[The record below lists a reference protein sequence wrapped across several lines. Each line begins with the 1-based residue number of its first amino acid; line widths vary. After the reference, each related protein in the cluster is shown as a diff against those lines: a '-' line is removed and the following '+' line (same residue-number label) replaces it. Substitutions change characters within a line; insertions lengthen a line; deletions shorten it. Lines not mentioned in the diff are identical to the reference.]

1 MEEIKDIRELVTKP
15 NTGTLVN
22 RIRESKEELDR
33 VKGLIRY
40 IDSDELRGND
50 YEVNEYCRKFTARY
64 HDYLRDKIELM
75 EELHHKM
82 TNKELGLTNTTTTIP
97 KKQVKPKKQ
106 VADYTSSDDVDMLI

>member
-1 MEEIKDIRELVTKP
+1 MEEIKYIKELVTNS

-40 IDSDELRGND
+40 IDSDEFRGND
-50 YEVNEYCRKFTARY
+50 YEINEYCRMFAGKY

-82 TNKELGLTNTTTTIP
+82 TNKELGLTSIP
-97 KKQVKPKKQ
+97 KKQTKPKKK
-106 VADYTSSDDVDMLI
+106 VADYTSSDDIDMLI

>member
-50 YEVNEYCRKFTARY
+50 YEVNEYCRMLTARY
-64 HDYLRDKIELM
+64 HDYIRDKIELM

-82 TNKELGLTNTTTTIP
+82 TNKELGLTSIP
-97 KKQVKPKKQ
+97 KKQVKTKKQ

>member
-1 MEEIKDIRELVTKP
+1 MEEIKDIRELVTKG

-22 RIRESKEELDR
+22 GIRESKEELNR
-33 VKGLIRY
+33 VRGLIRY

-50 YEVNEYCRKFTARY
+50 YEVNEYYRKLTARY

-82 TNKELGLTNTTTTIP
+82 TNKELGLTNTTTIP
-97 KKQVKPKKQ
+97 KKQAKPKKQ
-106 VADYTSSDDVDMLI
+106 VSDYTSSDDVDMLI

>member
-1 MEEIKDIRELVTKP
+1 MEEIKDIRELVTKG

-33 VKGLIRY
+33 VKELIRY
-40 IDSDELRGND
+40 IDSDEFRGND
-50 YEVNEYCRKFTARY
+50 YKINEYCRMFTARY

-82 TNKELGLTNTTTTIP
+82 TNKELGLTNVTTT
-97 KKQVKPKKQ
+97 KKQAKPKKK
-106 VADYTSSDDVDMLI
+106 VADYTSSDDIDMLI

>member
-1 MEEIKDIRELVTKP
+1 MEEIKDIRELVTKC

-33 VKGLIRY
+33 VRELIRY

-75 EELHHKM
+75 EELHHKI
-82 TNKELGLTNTTTTIP
+82 TNKELGLTSIP
-97 KKQVKPKKQ
+97 KKQAKPKKK
-106 VADYTSSDDVDMLI
+106 VADYTSSDDIDMLI

>member
-1 MEEIKDIRELVTKP
+1 MEEIKDIRELVTKG

-33 VKGLIRY
+33 VRELIRY

-50 YEVNEYCRKFTARY
+50 YEINEYCRMFAGKY

-75 EELHHKM
+75 EKLHYKM
-82 TNKELGLTNTTTTIP
+82 TNKELGLTSIP
-97 KKQVKPKKQ
+97 KKQAKPKKQ
-106 VADYTSSDDVDMLI
+106 VTDYTSSDDIDMLI

>member
-1 MEEIKDIRELVTKP
+1 MEEIKDIRELVKNY

-22 RIRESKEELDR
+22 GIRENKEELDR
-33 VKGLIRY
+33 VRELIRY
-40 IDSDELRGND
+40 IDSDEFRGND
-50 YEVNEYCRKFTARY
+50 YEINEYCRMFAGKY

-82 TNKELGLTNTTTTIP
+82 TNKELGLTSIP
-97 KKQVKPKKQ
+97 KKQAKPKKK